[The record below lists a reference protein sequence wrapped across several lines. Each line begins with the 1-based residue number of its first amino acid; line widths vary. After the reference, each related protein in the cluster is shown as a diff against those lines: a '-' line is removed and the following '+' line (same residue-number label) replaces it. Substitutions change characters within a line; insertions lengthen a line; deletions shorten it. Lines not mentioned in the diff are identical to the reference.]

1 MINNYEAEFI
11 NNYNSGTPQIIQK
24 ELIADIETPIS
35 SLIKIS
41 KNQKYSFLLE
51 SVTGGE
57 NLARYSIIGT
67 DPRKVIKTGK
77 GQEYGE
83 KDPLKIIKEEM
94 DSYTVPENKEFP
106 VFTGGA
112 VGYLAYET
120 ISYFEKTVLK
130 NDISSLDVPESIF
143 MMTDSIV
150 VFDHVKQTMFIVNY
164 AKIEIEKVFT
174 F

>member
-1 MINNYEAEFI
+1 M
-11 NNYNSGTPQIIQK
+11 
-24 ELIADIETPIS
+24 
-35 SLIKIS
+35 
-41 KNQKYSFLLE
+41 E

-77 GQEYGE
+77 GQDYGE

-150 VFDHVKQTMFIVNY
+150 VFDHVKQTMFLSLIH
-164 AKIEIEKVFT
+164 I
-174 F
+174 